1 MSDTYQLHFLDQIP
15 LHSVEVGPTS
25 VLRRGEERSEKDKY
39 VSHRHIAI
47 HNMVSQTKEYVVKEL
62 KRIR

>member
-25 VLRRGEERSEKDKY
+25 
-39 VSHRHIAI
+39 A
-47 HNMVSQTKEYVVKEL
+47 
-62 KRIR
+62 